1 MEQAG
6 YCAFI
11 SYRHVSPD
19 SEIAKKLHTAIETY
33 AIPASVQKQV
43 GKKRLGKAFR
53 DEEELPLSS
62 DLGADIEA
70 ALDKSEWFIA
80 ICSPRY
86 LESHWCLREMEYF
99 IEHKGRERVLT
110 VLVEGEP
117 KDSFPEMI
125 RFTELEN
132 GEKIESEPLAA
143 NVRADS
149 VAKSLQKLK
158 KEKLRIFA
166 PMLDISF
173 DDLRQRAKLRRRR
186 ITAIATA
193 AAVAVVAGVS
203 IFLGFNH
210 MRNEALKREAAY
222 QAELAE
228 ERQKL
233 ADEQHRFA
241 VYNEIGG
248 MLERSDT
255 LYTQNDRVAGAK
267 TLLEALNVSE
277 QNENARRDEIMARLK
292 KMMYLTPF
300 APMSVFNNL
309 NVSMYDIVPSPDG
322 SKAIGVENRN
332 RLAMID
338 FTTNEILYKVDG
350 GGQLVVHNEFSPDG
364 TRFLANYGTHFVI
377 WDTETGEEVLNYRG
391 KNGRDREISNVYFWK
406 DSDTLLLQNW
416 DQFYIVSLKDGSEKL
431 IYTLGEHQEWYSR
444 DVNLYTASTGRS
456 LTELMTAHTD
466 DYLSMQVIPSEDWSK
481 ILISGKVGE
490 NGTLLIDE
498 NGDFCSGLFSMPAT
512 FFDSYTLSPDGKEV
526 ACAMKLFGVVLLF
539 DAENGDLLDLFE
551 FPQADS
557 FSVSELVFSP
567 DSSKLAFV
575 CNHTLYVIDARNPS
589 IVYMTSELYETVY
602 SPSVEYSR
610 DGKFIMVTEQNLYVF
625 DAETYYVLL
634 FETAEEGSPY
644 GNAIALND
652 TIFATKGNG
661 QITIYSLPDM
671 TSIRQAEEAPG
682 ELIERYYPGIAPD
695 GAVEMKGEHEIIH
708 GYWEQHSQLPQE
720 LLVPVNRYSK
730 EGDTSAIVYPD
741 GAIELFDTFGDGTV
755 KETLSQLERPIT
767 AFGMVGG
774 ILAASDESGR
784 MMFYDLK
791 NKNVIRILNDGAGY
805 IGFAYS
811 ADGTLLMALR
821 TGSRVVDVFSMKTA
835 EQLFSMI
842 GPVGFTDF
850 AFTADGAYAVGMME
864 DGTYLV
870 GELFQSEEKLLQTAR
885 AFVGRYQ

>member
-80 ICSPRY
+80 VCSPRY

-99 IEHKGRERVLT
+99 IEHKGRDRVLT

-193 AAVAVVAGVS
+193 AAAVVVAGVS

-241 VYNEIGG
+241 VYNEIGE

-267 TLLEALNVSE
+267 TLLEALDVSG

-322 SKAIGVENRN
+322 SRAIGVENRN

-364 TRFLANYGTHFVI
+364 SRFLANYGTHFVI
-377 WDTETGEEVLNYRG
+377 WRRSSELP
-391 KNGRDREISNVYFWK
+391 REKRVGPG
-406 DSDTLLLQNW
+406 DLQCV
-416 DQFYIVSLKDGSEKL
+416 FLEGL
-431 IYTLGEHQEWYSR
+431 RHPP
-444 DVNLYTASTGRS
+444 A
-456 LTELMTAHTD
+456 
-466 DYLSMQVIPSEDWSK
+466 
-481 ILISGKVGE
+481 
-490 NGTLLIDE
+490 
-498 NGDFCSGLFSMPAT
+498 SGLGSVLYRFAQRRV
-512 FFDSYTLSPDGKEV
+512 GKT
-526 ACAMKLFGVVLLF
+526 
-539 DAENGDLLDLFE
+539 DLY
-551 FPQADS
+551 AWGAS
-557 FSVSELVFSP
+557 GLVFGRCEP
-567 DSSKLAFV
+567 
-575 CNHTLYVIDARNPS
+575 
-589 IVYMTSELYETVY
+589 
-602 SPSVEYSR
+602 
-610 DGKFIMVTEQNLYVF
+610 
-625 DAETYYVLL
+625 
-634 FETAEEGSPY
+634 
-644 GNAIALND
+644 
-652 TIFATKGNG
+652 
-661 QITIYSLPDM
+661 
-671 TSIRQAEEAPG
+671 
-682 ELIERYYPGIAPD
+682 
-695 GAVEMKGEHEIIH
+695 
-708 GYWEQHSQLPQE
+708 
-720 LLVPVNRYSK
+720 
-730 EGDTSAIVYPD
+730 VYPQYR
-741 GAIELFDTFGDGTV
+741 
-755 KETLSQLERPIT
+755 KKP
-767 AFGMVGG
+767 
-774 ILAASDESGR
+774 
-784 MMFYDLK
+784 
-791 NKNVIRILNDGAGY
+791 
-805 IGFAYS
+805 
-811 ADGTLLMALR
+811 
-821 TGSRVVDVFSMKTA
+821 
-835 EQLFSMI
+835 
-842 GPVGFTDF
+842 
-850 AFTADGAYAVGMME
+850 
-864 DGTYLV
+864 
-870 GELFQSEEKLLQTAR
+870 
-885 AFVGRYQ
+885 